1 MSHKHLEQHCIGMDG
16 AGYCNRLT
24 AIGIYMC
31 SRRAKAALHC
41 ECGVC
46 GGGLTVFVVQVDVA
60 ERHAVVWGSVTL
72 TCNSAAVCNQAFPT
86 VAAITTSMRCSP

>member
-1 MSHKHLEQHCIGMDG
+1 MDG

-31 SRRAKAALHC
+31 SRRAKAALHW

-60 ERHAVVWGSVTL
+60 ERHAGALSHSHVTQL
-72 TCNSAAVCNQAFPT
+72 PYATKRFPLWLP
-86 VAAITTSMRCSP
+86 SPQP